1 MPKLKTHKGA
11 AARFRF
17 TKTGKLLRMKGRQ
30 GHFRRRKPKRVKRQ
44 MRQTLSGSSADAKN
58 VRAVLPYGSTK

>member
-44 MRQTLSGSSADAKN
+44 MRQTLSGSSADAKKL
-58 VRAVLPYGSTK
+58 RSVLPYGSTK

>member
-11 AARFRF
+11 AARFKF

-30 GHFRRRKPKRVKRQ
+30 GHFRRRKAKRVKRQ
-44 MRQTLSGSSADAKN
+44 MRQTLSGSDADVRN
-58 VRAVLPYGSTK
+58 VRTMLPYGSTK

>member
-11 AARFRF
+11 AARFKF

-30 GHFRRRKPKRVKRQ
+30 GHFRRRKTKRVKRQ
-44 MRQTLSGSSADAKN
+44 MRQTLPGSAADARN
-58 VRAVLPYGSTK
+58 VRSMLPYGSTK

>member
-11 AARFRF
+11 AARFKF
-17 TKTGKLLRMKGRQ
+17 SKTGKLLRMKGRQ

-44 MRQTLSGSSADAKN
+44 MRQTLSASSADAKKL
-58 VRAVLPYGSTK
+58 RAVLPYGSTK